1 MGKPNIATREHRN
14 VVILFFMGAVLV
26 LITISPGRTQTVFAD
41 TATACDVGV
50 AGEGRFAAGEMSR
63 RLERAW
69 NAGDVQTLAM
79 FADDAHVLT
88 AWGQFWEGK
97 SQLSSFLHSFF
108 YQQTRPLQT
117 LAQCED
123 GDRVIWTF
131 RYPSGVNSAMI
142 ITVQNAQVVNLYWQF
157 LPYDFNAPSESLWVS
172 GSEEAPESAA
182 VEASAIA
189 LAGAGL
195 MYLVVLSDRPR
206 RPVRVS
212 GELFSAL
219 RARIETDLPDLSP
232 DPPTMPVE
240 SLYRHADRREM
251 PVLGPSTRL
260 HLLYSVIRWIAPWA
274 VVLTISTVIA
284 HTADALFIPSG
295 SDQGAI
301 SDPARPLHMQVQ
313 TLSPVEGNAVLTRV
327 SCPADESSAEHEL
340 LITSLQDLQ
349 ALEEGQCHIQS

>member
-1 MGKPNIATREHRN
+1 
-14 VVILFFMGAVLV
+14 L
-26 LITISPGRTQTVFAD
+26 TISPGRTQTVFAD
-41 TATACDVGV
+41 TATPCDVGV

-69 NAGDVQTLAM
+69 NAGDVQALAL

-157 LPYDFNAPSESLWVS
+157 LPYDFNAPSESLNSVS
-172 GSEEAPESAA
+172 GSEEAPGSATVQA
-182 VEASAIA
+182 GAIV

-195 MYLVVLSDRPR
+195 MYLVVLSDGRKRPSH
-206 RPVRVS
+206 VS
-212 GELFSAL
+212 GKYSSTL
-219 RARIETDLPDLSP
+219 LSQCP
-232 DPPTMPVE
+232 
-240 SLYRHADRREM
+240 HAC
-251 PVLGPSTRL
+251 T
-260 HLLYSVIRWIAPWA
+260 
-274 VVLTISTVIA
+274 
-284 HTADALFIPSG
+284 F
-295 SDQGAI
+295 
-301 SDPARPLHMQVQ
+301 
-313 TLSPVEGNAVLTRV
+313 
-327 SCPADESSAEHEL
+327 
-340 LITSLQDLQ
+340 
-349 ALEEGQCHIQS
+349 GQL

>member
-1 MGKPNIATREHRN
+1 MGKPNIATLEHRN
-14 VVILFFMGAVLV
+14 VFILFFMGAVLV

-41 TATACDVGV
+41 TATPCDVGV

-63 RLERAW
+63 RLEHAW
-69 NAGDVQTLAM
+69 NASDRQTLAL

-108 YQQTRPLQT
+108 YEDVDVALRRPLQT

-172 GSEEAPESAA
+172 GSEEARVSAA

-195 MYLVVLSDRPR
+195 MYLVVLSDGRKRPS
-206 RPVRVS
+206 RVS
-212 GELFSAL
+212 GKLLSAL
-219 RARIETDLPDLSP
+219 RARVETNLPDVSWDQPHPARRPALPQPLEDICRHVPSIRLPDAHVAGVEEEPPGQHRRDPSPVRDLADLSP
-232 DPPTMPVE
+232 DHGHAPPVAAVRVGGRARTPGGVGPAGR
-240 SLYRHADRREM
+240 RH
-251 PVLGPSTRL
+251 
-260 HLLYSVIRWIAPWA
+260 
-274 VVLTISTVIA
+274 
-284 HTADALFIPSG
+284 SG
-295 SDQGAI
+295 VDTEQG
-301 SDPARPLHMQVQ
+301 Q
-313 TLSPVEGNAVLTRV
+313 TDGVAERSAT
-327 SCPADESSAEHEL
+327 SSR
-340 LITSLQDLQ
+340 
-349 ALEEGQCHIQS
+349 

>member
-1 MGKPNIATREHRN
+1 MGKPNIATLEHRN

-69 NAGDVQTLAM
+69 NAGDVQTLAL

-212 GELFSAL
+212 GELFSG
-219 RARIETDLPDLSP
+219 LSLA
-232 DPPTMPVE
+232 DHRR
-240 SLYRHADRREM
+240 SAQFLRHADRREM

-260 HLLYSVIRWIAPWA
+260 HLPYGVIRWIAPWA

-313 TLSPVEGNAVLTRV
+313 TLGPVEGNAVLTRV

>member
-1 MGKPNIATREHRN
+1 
-14 VVILFFMGAVLV
+14 
-26 LITISPGRTQTVFAD
+26 
-41 TATACDVGV
+41 
-50 AGEGRFAAGEMSR
+50 
-63 RLERAW
+63 
-69 NAGDVQTLAM
+69 
-79 FADDAHVLT
+79 
-88 AWGQFWEGK
+88 
-97 SQLSSFLHSFF
+97 
-108 YQQTRPLQT
+108 
-117 LAQCED
+117 
-123 GDRVIWTF
+123 
-131 RYPSGVNSAMI
+131 MI

-195 MYLVVLSDRPR
+195 MYLVVLSDGPR

-232 DPPTMPVE
+232 DPPHERSPLVIHLLE
-240 SLYRHADRREM
+240 YALQQARHEDCLRHAAQQRQASEAELSLADHRRSAQFLRHADRREM

-260 HLLYSVIRWIAPWA
+260 HLPYGVIRWIAPWA

-313 TLSPVEGNAVLTRV
+313 TLGPVEGNAVLTRV

>member
-1 MGKPNIATREHRN
+1 MGKPNIATLEHRN

-26 LITISPGRTQTVFAD
+26 LTTISPGRTQTVFAD

-50 AGEGRFAAGEMSR
+50 AGKGRFAPGETSR
-63 RLERAW
+63 RLEHAW
-69 NAGDVQTLAM
+69 NASDRQTLAM

-88 AWGQFWEGK
+88 AWGQLWKGK

-108 YQQTRPLQT
+108 YEDVDVALRRPLQT
-117 LAQCED
+117 LAQCEE

-232 DPPTMPVE
+232 DPPT
-240 SLYRHADRREM
+240 RGH
-251 PVLGPSTRL
+251 
-260 HLLYSVIRWIAPWA
+260 HL
-274 VVLTISTVIA
+274 
-284 HTADALFIPSG
+284 
-295 SDQGAI
+295 
-301 SDPARPLHMQVQ
+301 
-313 TLSPVEGNAVLTRV
+313 
-327 SCPADESSAEHEL
+327 
-340 LITSLQDLQ
+340 
-349 ALEEGQCHIQS
+349 